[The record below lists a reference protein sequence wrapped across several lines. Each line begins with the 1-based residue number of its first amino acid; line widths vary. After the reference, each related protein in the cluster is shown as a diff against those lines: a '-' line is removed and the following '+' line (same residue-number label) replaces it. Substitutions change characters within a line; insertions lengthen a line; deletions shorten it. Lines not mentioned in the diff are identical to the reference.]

1 MSQYVEHLEK
11 NTASLGKRTNYR
23 WVVMGLIFI
32 IWSIA
37 MSDRADLGV
46 ALPYITKEFGLSN
59 TEAGAIVSM
68 FFLAYASIQIPSGLI
83 FKKISTRI
91 IFPICMILASVFTFL
106 VGTTS
111 SPLLLKMTRLG
122 LGVAE
127 GPLGIGCTSVIN
139 QWFPAHEKGT
149 ATGLWAA
156 ASKFG
161 PVIVPPIC
169 VLILEMYGW
178 REIFYF
184 FAIPGIVLGIAWF
197 FMVANKPSES
207 RFCSPAEVDYINNP
221 QAPISE
227 KVASLTDRKQ
237 YSLVWLDKLIRAK
250 KVPQLDTVGK
260 IFCSWNIYGNAI
272 GYGFMIGINN
282 VIMAWIPTYLITV
295 KHITSM
301 KMGVLAS
308 APFMGA
314 VLGNMLGG
322 WVSDR
327 LLNQRRKPLM
337 LLSALSTTFM
347 MYALI
352 SAPDSVVY
360 LGVML
365 FMAGLL
371 LSFGY
376 SAFAV
381 YSMGLTTKE
390 TYPVAFSVI
399 NCGGQIGGGFA
410 PLVVGMILDAYN
422 WDNVFL
428 FLTVCSILCF
438 LIISTLD
445 EPIDDI
451 ANNAK
456 MIA

>member
-1 MSQYVEHLEK
+1 MSQPSVIIEKPVEP
-11 NTASLGKRTNYR
+11 LGKRTNYR
-23 WVVMGLIFI
+23 WVVMALIFL
-32 IWSIA
+32 IWTIA
-37 MSDRADLGV
+37 MADRADLGV
-46 ALPYITKEFGLSN
+46 ALPYIKKEFGLSN
-59 TEAGAIVSM
+59 TEAGAIVSV
-68 FFLAYASIQIPSGLI
+68 FFLAYATAQIPAGLI
-83 FKKISTRI
+83 FKKLSSRI
-91 IFPICMILASVFTFL
+91 IFPTFMVLASVFTFL
-106 VGTTS
+106 IGTTS
-111 SPLLLKMTRLG
+111 SPQMLKLFRLG
-122 LGVAE
+122 LGFAE

-139 QWFPAHEKGT
+139 HWFPPQEKGT

-156 ASKFG
+156 SSKFG

-169 VLILEMYGW
+169 VIIIEMYGW

-184 FAIPGIVLGIAWF
+184 FAIPGIILGIAWF

-207 RFCSPAEVDYINNP
+207 KYCSAAEVEYINNE
-221 QAPISE
+221 QAPAVVKE
-227 KVASLTDRKQ
+227 QLRTAKKQ

-250 KVPQLDTVGK
+250 KVKSLDTVGQ
-260 IFCSWNIYGNAI
+260 IFRSWNIYGNAI

-282 VIMAWIPTYLITV
+282 VIMSWIPTYLITV
-295 KHITSM
+295 KQITSM

-308 APFMGA
+308 APFVGA

-327 LLNQRRKPLM
+327 VLNQRRKPLM
-337 LLSALSTTFM
+337 MLSALSTTFM

-352 SAPDSVVY
+352 YAPDNVVY

-381 YSMGLTTKE
+381 YSMGLTSKE

-399 NCGGQIGGGFA
+399 NCGGQIGGGCA
-410 PLVVGMILDAYN
+410 PLVVGMILDAYSWN
-422 WDNVFL
+422 SVFL
-428 FLTVCSILCF
+428 FLTACSILCF
-438 LIISTLD
+438 LVISTLD
-445 EPIDDI
+445 EPVKD
-451 ANNAK
+451 AASNTGTTA
-456 MIA
+456 

>member
-1 MSQYVEHLEK
+1 MSQSVDVLDK
-11 NTASLGKRTNYR
+11 DVASLGKRTNYR
-23 WVVMGLIFI
+23 WVVMGLIFV

-37 MSDRADLGV
+37 MADRADLGV

-59 TEAGAIVSM
+59 TEAGGIVSV
-68 FFLAYASIQIPSGLI
+68 FFLAYASAQLPAGLI
-83 FKKISTRI
+83 FKKLSARI
-91 IFPICMILASVFTFL
+91 IFPICMILASIFTFL

-111 SPLLLKMTRLG
+111 SPFLMKMTRLG
-122 LGVAE
+122 LGLAE

-139 QWFPAHEKGT
+139 HWFPAHEKGT

-156 ASKFG
+156 SSKFG

-207 RFCSPAEVDYINNP
+207 RFCSPAEVDYINNSQGP
-221 QAPISE
+221 VVE
-227 KVASLTDRKQ
+227 KVSSAADRKQ
-237 YSLVWLDKLIRAK
+237 YSLAWLDKLIRAK
-250 KVPQLDTVGK
+250 KVAPLDTVGK
-260 IFCSWNIYGNAI
+260 IYRSWNIYGNAI
-272 GYGFMIGINN
+272 GYGLMIGINN
-282 VIMAWIPTYLITV
+282 VIMAWIPTYLIKV

-301 KMGVLAS
+301 KMGILAS

-322 WVSDR
+322 WFSDR
-327 LLNQRRKPLM
+327 VLNQRRKPLM
-337 LLSALSTTFM
+337 LVSAISTTFM

-422 WDNVFL
+422 WDSVFL
-428 FLTVCSILCF
+428 FLAVCSVVCF
-438 LIISTLD
+438 FVISTLD
-445 EPIDDI
+445 EPINDHAQAI
-451 ANNAK
+451 V
-456 MIA
+456 